1 MIWLEHPDIAII
13 DIAIIEFKQTLIFPL
28 KLFARMLISLILLCD
43 IHSMTAQHKIGGRQ
57 FHHQPIIV
65 IK

>member
-13 DIAIIEFKQTLIFPL
+13 DIAIIEFKQTLTLPL
-28 KLFARMLISLILLCD
+28 KLFVRMLISLILLCD
-43 IHSMTAQHKIGGRQ
+43 IHSMTAQHKVGGRH
-57 FHHQPIIV
+57 FHHQLIIL